1 MMIVI
6 FHTIFFI
13 FPLLWF
19 LLNKYSYISNS
30 KISVLSYLNFN
41 IFIFQYI
48 GYFFLFN
55 KFFKDRFDD
64 GVNND
69 LLLFKT
75 FLFNIICIIS
85 VNVSYFLSKNLFLKT
100 TTLKYLDCKLPNKN
114 IFKNS
119 RYIFYSI
126 FVICLFVSFFY
137 INSIGFQN
145 LAIVK
150 IFTGNTIFD
159 VMEARS
165 NMTNNFSGK
174 LHWIKLFN
182 VEILS
187 FITLVFFGFFITVK
201 SLKITFLFFISSF
214 MLAFNLLMSSEKGLI
229 MDLFLMFLIYY
240 YLSGSIKVNIKKLVL
255 KVGVGLILILLI
267 VYKLFMGLEFDINLL
282 SAVFSRILGGQIDSD
297 YYYVEYFDTEH
308 FFLYGRSL
316 PNPGGFL
323 PFSQFNLTQEIQ
335 NWKFP
340 EFSDLNII
348 GSMPTIFW
356 AESYANFGI
365 FGILFISFFIG
376 GILFLVDYGAIN
388 NTKDMYG
395 ISFYVYLIFHF
406 KNLAVTGISNFIV
419 DINLIILFLLFLTLT
434 KLNFSNCPKDNF

>member
-1 MMIVI
+1 MIIIV
-6 FHTIFFI
+6 FHIIFFL

-64 GVNND
+64 GVNNND
-69 LLLFKT
+69 LLFKT
-75 FLFNIICIIS
+75 FLFNIICIMS
-85 VNVSYFLSKNLFLKT
+85 VNISYFLFKNLFFETK
-100 TTLKYLDCKLPNKN
+100 TLKYLYCKLPNRN
-114 IFKNS
+114 IYNNS

-126 FVICLFVSFFY
+126 FILCLFVSFFY

-150 IFTGNTIFD
+150 IFAGDTIYD

-187 FITLVFFGFFITVK
+187 FITLVFFGFFITFK
-201 SLKITFLFFISSF
+201 STKIKFLFYVSF
-214 MLAFNLLMSSEKGLI
+214 LILAFNLLMSSEKGLI
-229 MDLFLMFLIYY
+229 IDLFLMFLIYY
-240 YLSGSIKVNIKKLVL
+240 YLSGSIMVNVKKITL
-255 KVGVGLILILLI
+255 KVGVGLILFLLI
-267 VYKLFMGLEFDINLL
+267 VYKLFMGLDFDINLL
-282 SAVFSRILGGQIDSD
+282 SAVFSRILGGQIDSA
-297 YYYVEYFDTEH
+297 YYYVEYFDSGH

-316 PNPGGFL
+316 PNPGGIL

-335 NWKFP
+335 KWKFP

-365 FGILFISFFIG
+365 FGILYISFFIG
-376 GILFLVDYGAIN
+376 IMLFLVDYGALN
-388 NTKDMYG
+388 NKKDMYG

-406 KNLAVTGISNFIV
+406 KNLAVTGISNFLV
-419 DINLIILFLLFLTLT
+419 DINLIILFLFYLTLT
-434 KLNFSNCPKDNF
+434 KLNFKKNSKP